1 MEPQPGWP
9 EYLDALED
17 YLRTVSGSLEQRDA
31 CVVPKRDLRHPAGI
45 VPLEHAE
52 SAAVMLAE
60 TERLAAQVRTWIEE
74 VLTSMRSI
82 EARRRIEPCRTG
94 GVVNSV
100 F

>member
-31 CVVPKRDLRHPAGI
+31 CVVPKRDLRHPAGV
-45 VPLEHAE
+45 VPPEHAE
-52 SAAVMLAE
+52 SAAALLAE
-60 TERLAAQVRTWIEE
+60 TERVAAQVRTWIDD
-74 VLTSMRSI
+74 VVKSMRSI